1 MPRIQRP
8 NKGTQNMARRV
19 KQPHGGELRIL
30 EKGETANPHGRPPLL
45 LTKITR
51 RLSGEGYERV
61 SGADMEAHLSVLFG
75 LPMSQIEEMANDDRT
90 PLATRIIC
98 SHLMQPKDRLS
109 LLSYLLDRAH
119 GKAKQSITATVT
131 EVPRPMIVMHTAA
144 VDAADTI
151 ES

>member
-1 MPRIQRP
+1 
-8 NKGTQNMARRV
+8 MARRV

-75 LPMSQIEEMANDDRT
+75 LPMSLIEEMANDDRT

-98 SHLMQPKDRLS
+98 SHLREPKDRLS

-131 EVPRPMIVMHTAA
+131 EVPRPMIIMSP
-144 VDAADTI
+144 ADSEREEPT
-151 ES
+151 EA